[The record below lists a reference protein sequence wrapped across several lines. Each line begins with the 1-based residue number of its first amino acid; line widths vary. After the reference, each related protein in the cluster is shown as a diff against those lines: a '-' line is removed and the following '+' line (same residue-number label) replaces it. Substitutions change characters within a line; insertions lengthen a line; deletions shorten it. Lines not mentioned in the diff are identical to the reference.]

1 MQDRSRNAVA
11 RMLAA
16 AAELFSERGFEATTT
31 DAIAERAGLSVGSV
45 YRFYPN
51 KASIMRALVDRHVEQ
66 IDELFRSLEAGRRP
80 DQSPEQEL
88 HLGIELFAS
97 LLANDQTF
105 RAIWTSGHSS
115 RELVAVGYELTQW
128 GASRVARLIGP
139 YVALEGSKLARV
151 SLVVSEATFAVLALT
166 AFDARPEFAAGLVA
180 EVKKLITGYLLPYL
194 R

>member
-1 MQDRSRNAVA
+1 
-11 RMLAA
+11 
-16 AAELFSERGFEATTT
+16 
-31 DAIAERAGLSVGSV
+31 
-45 YRFYPN
+45 
-51 KASIMRALVDRHVEQ
+51 MRALVDRHVEQ

-128 GASRVARLIGP
+128 GASRVAGP
-139 YVALEGSKLARV
+139 S
-151 SLVVSEATFAVLALT
+151 
-166 AFDARPEFAAGLVA
+166 GLVQQA
-180 EVKKLITGYLLPYL
+180 ASAFAGAL
-194 R
+194 RRRASVGTRRLATYSTTWMAQGRRARRTCPSRSPREDAHGS